1 MMLKWLN
8 KQGVASDDGYEV
20 QCTGRFTCDYSE
32 GGVTLQVGVER
43 GRLDG
48 KPCLIVARSAFVGW
62 TGPLVGGET
71 REGQQDRLMRN
82 FREALQFQG
91 YELDLVS

>member
-1 MMLKWLN
+1 MFKAIN
-8 KQGVASDDGYEV
+8 KQGVASDAGFVV
-20 QCTGRFTCDYSE
+20 QRTGRFTAKYSE
-32 GGVTLQVGVER
+32 AGTTLEISVEP

-48 KPCLIVARSAFVGW
+48 KPCLIVARSAFDAW

-71 REGQQDRLMRN
+71 KAEQQQRLMRN
-82 FREALQFQG
+82 LSEALAFQG